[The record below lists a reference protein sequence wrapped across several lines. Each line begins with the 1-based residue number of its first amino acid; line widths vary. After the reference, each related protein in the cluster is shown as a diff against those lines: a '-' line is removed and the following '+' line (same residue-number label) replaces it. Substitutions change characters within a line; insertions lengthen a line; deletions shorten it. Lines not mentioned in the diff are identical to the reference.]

1 MSPEEKKVF
10 VCGEKFFCS
19 LFVSLGCEPAEW
31 KGDETEVLEK
41 MKSLGAGFVIFSQSA
56 FEKLRK
62 NFRELFPEAPYIVFP
77 FPGEENKIEKEIAE
91 LVKIAVGV
99 EI

>member
-1 MSPEEKKVF
+1 MSSEEKKVF

-19 LFVSLGCEPAEW
+19 LFVSLGCVSAEW
-31 KGDETEVLEK
+31 RGNETEVLEK
-41 MKSLGAGFVIFSQSA
+41 MKTARGAFFIFSQTA
-56 FEKLRK
+56 FEEIRES
-62 NFRELFPEAPYIVFP
+62 FRELFPVSPYIVFP
-77 FPGEENKIEKEIAE
+77 LPGEENKIESEIAE

>member
-10 VCGEKFFCS
+10 ACGENFFCS
-19 LFVSLGCEPAEW
+19 LFASLGAATAEW
-31 KGDETEVLEK
+31 KGDEAEVFEK
-41 MKSLGAGFVIFSQSA
+41 MKAEQGAFFIFSQSA
-56 FEKLRK
+56 FEDLKK
-62 NFRELFPEAPYIVFP
+62 NFKESFPDAPYIVFP
-77 FPGEENKIEKEIAE
+77 LPGEENKIEREIAE